1 MSLEL
6 LIDALTREASALI
19 ASAATQGGARTSLA
33 HASDRLFHGLAVE
46 LQALN
51 VRRRVCADMFGMA
64 PRAFLRKLRRVSESV
79 TDRGCCLWDA
89 VYRHIATAQPV
100 AHGEVLRR
108 FHRDDQDVLRG
119 VLADLRDAGLVL
131 VDGRGQHM
139 TYRAATSPELERV
152 LHRHREGTDEL
163 VWAFIFHEGPISRS
177 DLQQHGLKAE
187 ELERVLDRLV
197 SSGRVVEEARDKE
210 PVYRS
215 LSYSPPAGATAEGP
229 IFDHFRAVVRTLS
242 TFLSR
247 PGEPSAAS
255 TYKLD
260 LWPGHPMEEETKN
273 LFREWR
279 QRGTKLRERID
290 AYNAAQTG
298 PPPIQ
303 PMTLYIGLC
312 KDALPKPADFCD
324 TSDKD

>member
-6 LIDALTREASALI
+6 LVDALTREAASLI

-33 HASDRLFHGLAVE
+33 HLSDRLFHGLALE

-51 VRRRVCADMFGMA
+51 VRRRVSADMLGMA
-64 PRAFLRKLRRVSESV
+64 PRAFLRKLRRVSESA
-79 TDRGCCLWDA
+79 TDRGRCLWEA
-89 VYRHIATAQPV
+89 VYEHITAAQPV
-100 AHGEVLRR
+100 THGDVLRR

-119 VLADLRDAGLVL
+119 VLGDLRDEGLVL
-131 VDGRGQHM
+131 VEGRGTQM
-139 TYRAATSPELERV
+139 TYRAATNPELEAR
-152 LHRHREGTDEL
+152 LGAQREGTDEL
-163 VWAFIFHEGPISRS
+163 VWAFIFHEGPISRAA
-177 DLQQHGLKAE
+177 LQQHGLKSADLDRAIE
-187 ELERVLDRLV
+187 RLIGAGRVLED
-197 SSGRVVEEARDKE
+197 SSEKE
-210 PVYRS
+210 PRYRS
-215 LSYSPPAGATAEGP
+215 TTFSPPAGTAAEGP

-279 QRGTKLRERID
+279 RRASELRERID
-290 AYNAAQTG
+290 AYNAQLSPMPA
-298 PPPIQ
+298 IE
-303 PMTLYIGLC
+303 PMTLYLGLC
-312 KDALPKPADFCD
+312 RDALPKPSVAQTDD
-324 TSDKD
+324 LE